1 MQQSFTSSSTFN
13 WLNLCL
19 LCCEKENLKKGIKH
33 MRVFQSNSNT
43 VKENILH
50 SAKIRKDA
58 KIESLLAS
66 EIDLYSICTIS
77 FTMLS
82 ELCF

>member
-1 MQQSFTSSSTFN
+1 
-13 WLNLCL
+13 
-19 LCCEKENLKKGIKH
+19 